1 VLAPVHVSSCCK
13 LPSGFPTFSSN
24 FLLKQFPVGDVSIRY
39 LSYMLL
45 VHLKKKAASG
55 GSDNPAPMLK

>member
-1 VLAPVHVSSCCK
+1 VALCM
-13 LPSGFPTFSSN
+13 
-24 FLLKQFPVGDVSIRY
+24 LKQFLVGDVSIRY